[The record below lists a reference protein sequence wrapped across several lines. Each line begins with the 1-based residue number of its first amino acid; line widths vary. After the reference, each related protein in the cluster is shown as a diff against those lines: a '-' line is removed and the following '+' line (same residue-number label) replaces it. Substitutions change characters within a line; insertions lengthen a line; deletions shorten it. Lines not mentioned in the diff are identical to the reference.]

1 MLAIFGIL
9 LSLVLLMVLA
19 YRGFSVI
26 VLAPAL
32 ALLAVAWTGEFPL
45 LATYTEVFMKHL
57 AGFVKAFFPLFLLGA
72 IFGSLMSASGFAER
86 IARQI
91 SSVLGPRHAILSVVL
106 SCAVLTYGGVSLFVV
121 AFAVYPIAA
130 ALYRRADIPKRLIPA
145 SLALGSFTFTM
156 VALPGTPQIQN
167 SIPMPYFGTTLYAA
181 PTIGI
186 LVGLWMAVMGTL
198 WLQYRSRKLRAAG
211 EGYGDHADDSS
222 APTEDKSGGFFLVPW
237 LPVMLVLGLSFV
249 FSNIAFPRLDLGYLA
264 AAPYQTVGTKVVG
277 LWSLIL
283 ALAIASAF
291 TFALSWRRSA
301 SLVQAIN
308 AGVRGSL
315 LAVINTASEVGYGN
329 VIASL
334 AAFGAVKAWILGVSS
349 NPLVSVSATTAVLAG
364 ITGSASGG
372 LSITLES
379 LGSQYLTLATAAGI
393 NPEVL
398 HRVSAIACSGLDAL
412 PHNGAVITTLTVCGL
427 THRESYFD
435 IAVSVVLVPFLGMA
449 LAVLLG
455 SMGVV

>member
-9 LSLVLLMVLA
+9 LSLVLLMYLA

-91 SSVLGPRHAILSVVL
+91 SGLLGARHAILSVVL

-130 ALYRRADIPKRLIPA
+130 ALYRQAGIPKRLIPA

-181 PTIGI
+181 PIIGTV
-186 LVGLWMAVMGTL
+186 VGLWMAVAGTL
-198 WLQYRSRKLRAAG
+198 WLQYRARKLQAAG
-211 EGYGDHADDSS
+211 EGYGNHADDTLAVA
-222 APTEDKSGGFFLVPW
+222 APERGGFSLLPW
-237 LPVMLVLGLSFV
+237 IPVILVLSLSFV
-249 FSNIAFPRLDLGYLA
+249 FSNYIFPSLNLDYL
-264 AAPYQTVGTKVVG
+264 
-277 LWSLIL
+277 
-283 ALAIASAF
+283 
-291 TFALSWRRSA
+291 
-301 SLVQAIN
+301 
-308 AGVRGSL
+308 
-315 LAVINTASEVGYGN
+315 
-329 VIASL
+329 
-334 AAFGAVKAWILGVSS
+334 
-349 NPLVSVSATTAVLAG
+349 
-364 ITGSASGG
+364 
-372 LSITLES
+372 
-379 LGSQYLTLATAAGI
+379 
-393 NPEVL
+393 
-398 HRVSAIACSGLDAL
+398 
-412 PHNGAVITTLTVCGL
+412 
-427 THRESYFD
+427 
-435 IAVSVVLVPFLGMA
+435 
-449 LAVLLG
+449 
-455 SMGVV
+455 